1 MHGGFQRGMERAAGV
16 TLADATERMYRNGA
30 FMRVYWEGAAIML
43 LADQRLR
50 ARTQGRQSLDTALDQ
65 LQRCCLSGEVGWRGR
80 DLFGKLDEL
89 TGTTVFSE
97 LYQQHVGADN
107 FPDIADAYRALGL
120 RVTTGGDVV
129 LLDDAPQRAD
139 RDAIMSSTG
148 SAGATGTT
156 REGAATPS
164 PSDSN

>member
-1 MHGGFQRGMERAAGV
+1 M

-65 LQRCCLSGEVGWRGR
+65 LQRCCLSPEVGWRGR
-80 DLFGKLDEL
+80 DLFARLDEL

-97 LYQQHVGADN
+97 LYEQHVGSEK
-107 FPDIADAYRALGL
+107 FPDIAQAYSALGL
-120 RVTTGGDVV
+120 RIGTGGDVI
-129 LLDDAPQRAD
+129 LLR
-139 RDAIMSSTG
+139 
-148 SAGATGTT
+148 
-156 REGAATPS
+156 
-164 PSDSN
+164 